1 MGDAA
6 SAEFRDILE
15 TTKRVTARLR
25 EAGVPFA
32 LGGSVACWAR
42 GGPETVN
49 DVDLLVAESDSGAA
63 LGLLREEGLEIEQ
76 APEHWLIKAWDG
88 DVLVDLIFELTG
100 VGRSEQVI
108 ERAERMRVAALDL
121 PVARMEDVLTA
132 KLMALDEHNLDLAS
146 PLSIARATREQIDW
160 SELRRLTE
168 GSPYAAAFFTLVDRL
183 GVCEP
188 ADPAPGS
195 GAGPQ
200 IRVVS

>member
-1 MGDAA
+1 MGDGA

-15 TTKRVTARLR
+15 TTRRVTARLR

-49 DVDLLVAESDSGAA
+49 DVDLLVAEEDCEAA
-63 LGLLREEGLEIEQ
+63 LEILREEGLEIERT
-76 APEHWLIKAWDG
+76 PEHWLVKAWDG
-88 DVLVDLIFELTG
+88 DVLVDLILELTG
-100 VGRSEQVI
+100 VGSAQKVI

-146 PLSIARATREQIDW
+146 PLRIARATREQIDW
-160 SELRRLTE
+160 GELRAQTA
-168 GSPYAAAFFTLVDRL
+168 GSPYAAAFFTLVERL
-183 GVCEP
+183 GVCG
-188 ADPAPGS
+188 PAPAPEQ
-195 GAGPQ
+195 GAGPTV
-200 IRVVS
+200 RVVS